1 MNSAIKSGKISS
13 AKSTFTPFL
22 LYILHMAFSEE
33 YLKDYEKKIREL
45 PVEELYDILSQIR
58 DHGFQADDSP
68 ERIKIIEKRII
79 ELTGD
84 KDSILPMPQYS
95 QKLNE
100 KYLNKTTLGSFT
112 FKIGGLVLILVGI
125 GFSDNTSNQYTPF
138 NFITCGLGLLVFVL
152 GCLFDGQIRL
162 YVRDLT
168 AVRTREDQPR
178 DFWFIISILGLIGVG
193 LIIWGLL

>member
-112 FKIGGLVLILVGI
+112 FKIGGLVL
-125 GFSDNTSNQYTPF
+125 
-138 NFITCGLGLLVFVL
+138 
-152 GCLFDGQIRL
+152 
-162 YVRDLT
+162 
-168 AVRTREDQPR
+168 TREDQPR